1 MLPDPAGTAVTHP
14 TPIGE
19 YAVLG
24 DGRTAALVSREGSV
38 DWLCPPRFD
47 SPACFAALLGGPEH
61 GRWLLTVPDATRV
74 TRRYLGE
81 SFVLE
86 TTFETPTGTAVLLDA
101 MPLGDGRCDLVR
113 RITATRGT
121 VHVRHEW
128 VVRFGYGRDVP
139 WVHRVVDA
147 GGDEVIQAVAGPDS
161 LVLRGDRLPRPG
173 RAGSHRAH
181 VDDFSLD
188 AGASVELSLTW
199 AQSWRAVP
207 RAPRLQHRIEA
218 TEHRWGEWAR
228 ACAYQGAYREAVVRS
243 LLVLR
248 LLSDA
253 ETGGIVAAVTTSL
266 PEDFGGE
273 RNWDYRYCWL
283 RDAAMTL
290 EALLEHGYR
299 TEAQAWRQ
307 WLLRA
312 VAGDPADVQIMY
324 GVDGARDLPERTLDH
339 LPGYAGS
346 RPVRVGN
353 AAVGQVQNDVLGEVM
368 SALDLARAA
377 GIEESTD
384 SWSLQVHLVDHLCRT
399 WREPDSGI
407 WEVRGEPRHFTH
419 SKVMAWAALDRGV
432 RAVEEHGLP
441 GPVER
446 WRRERDAVHADV
458 LAHGWDDGRGTFVQH
473 YGATHT
479 DASLLQLVQVGFL
492 PAGDP
497 RLVGTV
503 AAVRAELEVAPGLL
517 LRYRTERTDDGLHGA
532 EHPFLACSG
541 WLADALARQDDLAGS
556 SAVLDVLTGL
566 RNDVGLLAEEYDPAT
581 GRMAGNTPQALSHLA
596 LVRAVHAHGEAV
608 ARAGGG
614 GARDAV
620 PADRGAGAGAVGRP

>member
-1 MLPDPAGTAVTHP
+1 VLQVTDAT
-14 TPIGE
+14 TPIGD

-24 DGRTAALVSREGSV
+24 DGRTAALVSRAGSV

-61 GRWLLTVPDATRV
+61 GRWLLTVPGASRV
-74 TRRYLGE
+74 TRRYLGD

-113 RITATRGT
+113 RLTCTRGT
-121 VHVRHEW
+121 VRVHHEW
-128 VVRFGYGRDVP
+128 VVRFGYGLVEP
-139 WVHRVVDA
+139 WVHRVTDPD
-147 GGDEVIQAVAGPDS
+147 GSEVIQAVAGPDS
-161 LVLRGDRLPRPG
+161 LLLRGDRLPRPHRGG
-173 RAGSHRAH
+173 RRAH
-181 VDDFSLD
+181 TD
-188 AGASVELSLTW
+188 AFDLAAGEDVELSLTW
-199 AQSWRAVP
+199 VPSWRPVP
-207 RAPRLQHRIEA
+207 HAPRMQHRIEA
-218 TEHRWGEWAR
+218 TEHRWGAWAQASR
-228 ACAYQGAYREAVVRS
+228 YRGRYREAVVRS

-248 LLSDA
+248 LLSDS

-273 RNWDYRYCWL
+273 RNWDYRFCWL

-324 GVDGARDLPERTLDH
+324 GVDGSRDLPERTLDH

-368 SALDLARAA
+368 CALHLARSA
-377 GIEESTD
+377 GVPESTD
-384 SWSLQVHLVDHLCRT
+384 AWSLQVHLVDHLCRT

-407 WEVRGEPRHFTH
+407 WEVRGEPRHVTH

-441 GPVER
+441 GPAER

-458 LAHGWDDGRGTFVQH
+458 LAHGWHPGRGTFVQY
-473 YGATHT
+473 YGAEHT

-492 PAGDP
+492 PPDDE
-497 RLVGTV
+497 RLRGTV

-517 LRYRTERTDDGLHGA
+517 HRYRTERTDDGLRGD

-541 WLADALARQDDLAGS
+541 WLADALARQGDVAG
-556 SAVLDVLTGL
+556 ATQVLDVLVGL
-566 RNDVGLLAEEYDPAT
+566 RTDVGLLAEEYDPAT
-581 GRMAGNTPQALSHLA
+581 GRMAGNLPQALSHLA
-596 LVRAVHAHGEAV
+596 LVRAVHSLDEAL
-608 ARAGGG
+608 ARGGSAEG
-614 GARDAV
+614 RAE
-620 PADRGAGAGAVGRP
+620 AVGRP